1 MHSQEGMSSH
11 STDKERKDLIHYF
24 SGMQQ
29 SFGLP
34 CSSLDKHA
42 VDIGFLDHYATTQW
56 EAILHYMVGTSLTKK
71 PSRGVLNLLERSK
84 LMQSRYGK
92 KIQAHSTFMYS
103 PFLL

>member
-1 MHSQEGMSSH
+1 MHLLEG
-11 STDKERKDLIHYF
+11 KEKKDERVSIFDSNFDLY

-34 CSSLDKHA
+34 CSAPDKHA
-42 VDIGFLDHYATTQW
+42 VDIGYLDHYATTQW

-84 LMQSRYGK
+84 LMQSR
-92 KIQAHSTFMYS
+92 
-103 PFLL
+103 

>member
-1 MHSQEGMSSH
+1 MKIFLH
-11 STDKERKDLIHYF
+11 

-34 CSSLDKHA
+34 FSTPDKHA
-42 VDIGFLDHYATTQW
+42 VDVKYLDHYATTQW

-84 LMQSRYGK
+84 LMQR
-92 KIQAHSTFMYS
+92 
-103 PFLL
+103 